1 MPEPRAFFI
10 PRSDA
15 PHMTD
20 DPDADPEADDSADS
34 TPSSDDATEATEATD
49 GDEPVDADATVEAA
63 DGGTDER
70 DNGNGNGDETVPH
83 VELDLYELSVRVSGQ
98 SSDELD
104 DVEASATRLM
114 DYLVDH
120 AKELED
126 QPDSRGLS

>member
-1 MPEPRAFFI
+1 
-10 PRSDA
+10 
-15 PHMTD
+15 MTD
-20 DPDADPEADDSADS
+20 DPDADSGADDPGDS
-34 TPSSDDATEATEATD
+34 TPPSDDATEATD
-49 GDEPVDADATVEAA
+49 GDEPVDADAAVEAA

-70 DNGNGNGDETVPH
+70 DDNGNGDETVPH

-98 SSDELD
+98 SNDELD

-126 QPDSRGLS
+126 QPDTRGLS

>member
-1 MPEPRAFFI
+1 
-10 PRSDA
+10 
-15 PHMTD
+15 MTD
-20 DPDADPEADDSADS
+20 DPDADPEADDTADS
-34 TPSSDDATEATEATD
+34 TSPADAAEATEPTD
-49 GDEPVDADATVEAA
+49 GDEPVDADAAVEAA

-70 DNGNGNGDETVPH
+70 DDGNGNGDETVPH

-126 QPDSRGLS
+126 QPDTRGLS

>member
-1 MPEPRAFFI
+1 
-10 PRSDA
+10 
-15 PHMTD
+15 MTD
-20 DPDADPEADDSADS
+20 DPDADAEADDPADS
-34 TPSSDDATEATEATD
+34 TPPSEDATEPTD
-49 GDEPVDADATVEAA
+49 GDEPVDAEATVEAA
-63 DGGTDER
+63 DGGTDEH
-70 DNGNGNGDETVPH
+70 DNGNGNGDDTVPH

>member
-1 MPEPRAFFI
+1 
-10 PRSDA
+10 
-15 PHMTD
+15 MTD
-20 DPDADPEADDSADS
+20 DPDADAEADDAADS
-34 TPSSDDATEATEATD
+34 TPPADDATEPSD
-49 GDEPVDADATVEAA
+49 GDEPVDTDATVEAA
-63 DGGTDER
+63 DGGTDEP

>member
-1 MPEPRAFFI
+1 
-10 PRSDA
+10 
-15 PHMTD
+15 MTD
-20 DPDADPEADDSADS
+20 DPDADPEADDPADS
-34 TPSSDDATEATEATD
+34 TPSSDDAAEATETTD
-49 GDEPVDADATVEAA
+49 GDEPVDADAAVEAA

-70 DNGNGNGDETVPH
+70 DNGNGNGNGDETVPH

-98 SSDELD
+98 SSDELG

>member
-1 MPEPRAFFI
+1 
-10 PRSDA
+10 
-15 PHMTD
+15 MTD
-20 DPDADPEADDSADS
+20 DPDADAEADDPADS
-34 TPSSDDATEATEATD
+34 TPPSEDATEPTD
-49 GDEPVDADATVEAA
+49 GDEPGDAEATVEAA

-70 DNGNGNGDETVPH
+70 DNGNGNGDDTVPH

>member
-1 MPEPRAFFI
+1 
-10 PRSDA
+10 
-15 PHMTD
+15 MTD
-20 DPDADPEADDSADS
+20 DPDADPEADGTAAS
-34 TPSSDDATEATEATD
+34 TPSSDDATEAAEATD
-49 GDEPVDADATVEAA
+49 GDEPVDATVEAA

>member
-1 MPEPRAFFI
+1 
-10 PRSDA
+10 
-15 PHMTD
+15 MTD

-98 SSDELD
+98 SSDE
-104 DVEASATRLM
+104 
-114 DYLVDH
+114 
-120 AKELED
+120 
-126 QPDSRGLS
+126 

>member
-1 MPEPRAFFI
+1 
-10 PRSDA
+10 
-15 PHMTD
+15 MTD
-20 DPDADPEADDSADS
+20 DPDADPEADDPADS
-34 TPSSDDATEATEATD
+34 TPPSDDATESTD

-70 DNGNGNGDETVPH
+70 DNGNGDETVPH

-98 SSDELD
+98 SNDELD

>member
-1 MPEPRAFFI
+1 
-10 PRSDA
+10 
-15 PHMTD
+15 MTD
-20 DPDADPEADDSADS
+20 DPDADPEADEPADS
-34 TPSSDDATEATEATD
+34 TPPSDDATEPSD
-49 GDEPVDADATVEAA
+49 GDEPADAAATVEAA

-126 QPDSRGLS
+126 QPDTRGLS

>member
-1 MPEPRAFFI
+1 
-10 PRSDA
+10 
-15 PHMTD
+15 MTD
-20 DPDADPEADDSADS
+20 DPDADAEADDPADS
-34 TPSSDDATEATEATD
+34 TPPSEDTTEPTD
-49 GDEPVDADATVEAA
+49 GDEPVDAEATVEAA

-70 DNGNGNGDETVPH
+70 DNGNGNGDDTVPH